1 MIAICDVMK
10 DYTGKA
16 GFAGAAELVDAVDA
30 DGVVE
35 TRITYALVMI
45 QFTRRTCT
53 HRYTYL

>member
-1 MIAICDVMK
+1 MK